1 MLSTLNSVI
10 TGALAMG
17 NFGLEKA
24 IYFQLIL
31 LGVFVVATLVG
42 YKLISNVPTLLHTPL
57 MSGMNALSGVT
68 VLGALSASASL
79 FKLGTAGIV
88 LSAIFGSLAIA
99 LAMVNVVG
107 GFMVTDRM
115 LGMIAKKKAK
125 GQSVI
130 YAASAVAGAGLLAVI
145 CCMDVIAKGAGT
157 SARDWVYLA
166 MAIVLSLGVL
176 VGIAMMGKVA
186 YSKIGNRFSAICML
200 LAIIL
205 IIVYGNGTSH
215 IAAVWTL
222 YIGLALGTVAGIVLA
237 KKVKMIQMPQM
248 VALLNGLGGAAS
260 AIVGAFAML
269 GVGTGFDAF
278 STTTSALALAVG
290 MITLIGSLVAAGKL
304 HKILPQKPVVY
315 KGHQA
320 MTVGS
325 LCLTLALIVVF
336 AAIAALS
343 GSGKIALGID
353 LKAFCGIMI
362 ALLFVISGFF
372 GYIFAIRV
380 GGADMPITISLLNS
394 LSGVAGAIAGLAIN
408 DLLLV
413 AVGGIVGASG
423 LLLTQIMCKAMN
435 RKLGAILLGGT
446 SSNDNAQKTAP
457 EKVEVKAEAK
467 PAEVKKEVKAEEKP
481 VVKTEINYAATLNNA
496 KEVIIVPGYG
506 MAIAQAQHLVKQLAD
521 KLTANGTKVKY
532 AIHPVAGRMPGHMN
546 VLLCEAN
553 VEYEDLFEMDD
564 INPEF
569 KTADATI
576 VIGANDVLNPAANTA
591 EGTPIYGMPV
601 LDVADCKNIF
611 IFNYDL
617 KPGYAGVDN
626 PIYTRENG
634 VHLYLGNAQETLQ
647 KFIADMDKPVE
658 TTTEVKAEKT
668 EAKPV
673 EVKTETNYA
682 ASLNGAKEV
691 IIVPGYGMAIAQAQH
706 LVKQLADKL
715 AAGGTKVKYAIHPV
729 AGRMPGHMN
738 VLLCEADVDYE
749 DLYEMDD
756 INPEF
761 KTADAT
767 IVIGANDV
775 LNPAANTAEGTPI
788 YGMPVL
794 DVADCKNIFIFNYD
808 LKPGYAGVDN
818 PLYSREK
825 GVHLYLGNA
834 QDTLQKF
841 IADMDKPSEITLEK
855 AEEEKPAAVEEKA
868 EEKPAEKVEN
878 PAKLLRDAK
887 EVIIVPGYGMAIA
900 QAQHLV
906 KQLADKLTANGTK
919 VKYAIH
925 PVAGRMPGHMNVLLC
940 EADVDYEDLY
950 EMDDINP
957 EFKTADA
964 TIVIGANDV
973 LNPAANTAEGT
984 PIYGMPV
991 LDVADC
997 KNIFIFNYDLKPGYA
1012 GVDNPLYTRDSGV
1025 YLYLGNAQ
1033 ETLQKFI
1040 SDIDA

>member
-1 MLSTLNSVI
+1 M

-79 FKLGTAGIV
+79 FNLGTAGVV

-125 GQSVI
+125 GQTAI
-130 YAASAVAGAGLLAVI
+130 YVASAIVGAGLLAVI
-145 CCMDVIAKGAGT
+145 CCMDVIAKSAGAG
-157 SARDWVYLA
+157 SGASVRDWIYLA

-176 VGIAMMGKVA
+176 LGIAMMGKVV

-205 IIVYGNGTSH
+205 IIVYGNGTNH
-215 IAAVWTL
+215 IATVWTL

-269 GVGTGFDAF
+269 GVGTGFDGF
-278 STTTSALALAVG
+278 STTTSSLALAVG

-325 LCLTLALIVVF
+325 LMLTLALIVVF
-336 AAIAALS
+336 ATVAALA
-343 GSGKIALGID
+343 GSGKIVLGMDI
-353 LKAFCGIMI
+353 KAFCGIMI
-362 ALLFVISGFF
+362 ALLLVISGFF
-372 GYIFAIRV
+372 GFIFAIRV

-446 SSNDNAQKTAP
+446 SGDSKPAP
-457 EKVEVKAEAK
+457 APAPAEVRADKPAVAKEEVKA
-467 PAEVKKEVKAEEKP
+467 EKP
-481 VVKTEINYAATLNNA
+481 VVKTEINYAATLNGA

-521 KLTANGTKVKY
+521 KLVANGTKVKY

-553 VEYEDLFEMDD
+553 VEYEDLFEMDNINPEFKTAD
-564 INPEF
+564 ATIVIGANDVLNPAANTAEGTPIYGMPVLDVADCKNIFIFNYDLKPGYAGVNNPIYTREEGVHLYLGNAQETLQKFIADMDKPVETTTEVKAETAEVKPVEVKTETNYASSLNGAKEVIIVPGYGMAIAQAQHLVKQLADKLTAGGTKVKYAIHPVAGRMPGHMNVLLCEADVDYEDLYEMDNINPEF

-634 VHLYLGNAQETLQ
+634 VHLYLGNAQDTLQ
-647 KFIADMDKPVE
+647 KFIADMDKPAEVALEKADTAEPAVE
-658 TTTEVKAEKT
+658 ATAEKT
-668 EAKPV
+668 EDAPKKVENPAK
-673 EVKTETNYA
+673 
-682 ASLNGAKEV
+682 LLLDAKNV

-715 AAGGTKVKYAIHPV
+715 V
-729 AGRMPGHMN
+729 
-738 VLLCEADVDYE
+738 
-749 DLYEMDD
+749 
-756 INPEF
+756 
-761 KTADAT
+761 
-767 IVIGANDV
+767 
-775 LNPAANTAEGTPI
+775 
-788 YGMPVL
+788 
-794 DVADCKNIFIFNYD
+794 
-808 LKPGYAGVDN
+808 
-818 PLYSREK
+818 
-825 GVHLYLGNA
+825 
-834 QDTLQKF
+834 
-841 IADMDKPSEITLEK
+841 
-855 AEEEKPAAVEEKA
+855 
-868 EEKPAEKVEN
+868 
-878 PAKLLRDAK
+878 
-887 EVIIVPGYGMAIA
+887 
-900 QAQHLV
+900 
-906 KQLADKLTANGTK
+906 ANGTK

-964 TIVIGANDV
+964 SIVIGANDV

-1012 GVDNPLYTRDSGV
+1012 GVDNPLYTRENGV

-1040 SDIDA
+1040 SDMNA